1 MPNLASCRN
10 VSAGPAGALPPPA
23 DRLLTAVDNAL
34 KTLSGVTPAA
44 RTLSYPHE
52 PGANPAPTSDC
63 PATNRAPMR
72 LSDADRRLSGALMR
86 VNHVG
91 EICAQALYQGQALVA
106 REANL
111 RAHFLRA
118 SREEGDHLAWTAQRL
133 HELGSRPSLLN
144 PVWYAGAFGLGA
156 LAGTL
161 AGDKVS
167 LGFVVETENQVEQHL
182 ASHLQRLPAADV
194 ASRAVVTQMQAD
206 EVAHARAA
214 EKLGAAPLPALA
226 RAAMR
231 AAAKVMTT
239 TAHWI

>member
-10 VSAGPAGALPPPA
+10 VSASPASTLPPPA

-44 RTLSYPHE
+44 RPLPYPHE
-52 PGANPAPTSDC
+52 HSANPASTSDC
-63 PATNRAPMR
+63 PATNQAPMPMC
-72 LSDADRRLSGALMR
+72 DADRRLSGALMR

-106 REANL
+106 REASL

-156 LAGTL
+156 LAGKL

-167 LGFVVETENQVEQHL
+167 LGFVVETESQVEQHL